1 MLQAT
6 VASSLV
12 SFEIEAPNDWM
23 IVCVFI
29 MWGKVSGMWGKVSG
43 MFGMCT

>member
-12 SFEIEAPNDWM
+12 SFEIEAPNDS
-23 IVCVFI
+23 VFLLC
-29 MWGKVSGMWGKVSG
+29 GVR
-43 MFGMCT
+43 